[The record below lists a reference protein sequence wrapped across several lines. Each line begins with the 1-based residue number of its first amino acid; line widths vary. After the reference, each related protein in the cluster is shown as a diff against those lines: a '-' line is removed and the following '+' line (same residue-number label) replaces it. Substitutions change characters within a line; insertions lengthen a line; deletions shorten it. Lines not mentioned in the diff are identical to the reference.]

1 LRGTAHTALGH
12 FDRARADQAK
22 ALALQ
27 PNDPVTLNNI
37 AWQYVTGPIAQ
48 RDPARALPLIQKAI
62 ELRPNESMYQNTL
75 GVALYRNG
83 DFVPAIDSLKKSL
96 DLGRGQS
103 DGFDLFFLAMCHK
116 KLGDAA
122 QAKNCFDRA
131 VLWTQQR
138 QDKLPAEWAKDLAAF
153 RAEAESVLNVP

>member
-1 LRGTAHTALGH
+1 MRGTAHAVLGRI
-12 FDRARADQAK
+12 DRARADWAK

-37 AWQYVTGPIAQ
+37 AWQYVTGSIAQ
-48 RDPARALPLIQKAI
+48 RDPVRALPYIRKAV
-62 ELRPNESMYQNTL
+62 ELRPSDAMLQNTL
-75 GVALYRNG
+75 GVVLYRNG

-96 DLGRGQS
+96 DLGHGQS
-103 DGFDLFFLAMCHK
+103 DAFDLFFLAMCHQ

-122 QAKNCFDRA
+122 QAKDCFDRA

-138 QDKLPAEWAKDLAAF
+138 QDKLPAEWAKELAAF
-153 RAEAESVLNVP
+153 RAEAESVLKVP